1 MFLRVSRIQ
10 ARMAFTFSALCTG
23 RVPKRATI
31 LLSFTTTGAW
41 QQPLHEDHDIVEY
54 IGLFLQDPFFY
65 YYSTW
70 HFIYLGQLLHGL
82 STAGHVHS
90 SSDFVNF
97 DTDLS
102 FPPTYRIIA

>member
-54 IGLFLQDPFFY
+54 IGLFRQDPFFY
-65 YYSTW
+65 YIQRGTLFTW
-70 HFIYLGQLLHGL
+70 ASCFMGYLQLALCTVL
-82 STAGHVHS
+82 QTS
-90 SSDFVNF
+90 
-97 DTDLS
+97 
-102 FPPTYRIIA
+102 